1 MIKTAYVIENDIVVN
16 LIAADENTDL
26 AAFNAQFV
34 EDFYPL
40 HIGCARKDG
49 QWYYDNGMPVPR
61 LDLLEMRIGML
72 KDAREEL
79 LKRTDWTQLPDSPL
93 SPELKQE
100 WAVYR
105 QALRDMPAQPGF
117 PENVN
122 FPAEPGQTLV

>member
-40 HIGCARKDG
+40 HIGCTRKDG